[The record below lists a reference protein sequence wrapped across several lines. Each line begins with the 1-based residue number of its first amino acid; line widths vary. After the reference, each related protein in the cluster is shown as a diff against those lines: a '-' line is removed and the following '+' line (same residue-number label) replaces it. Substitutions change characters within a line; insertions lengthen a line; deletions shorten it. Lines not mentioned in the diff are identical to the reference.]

1 MKPIKRVFQDKQEIL
16 TIEGGYDIE
25 DFSSD
30 DGDVN
35 EAVFL
40 NE

>member
-16 TIEGGYDIE
+16 TMEEGYDIQ

-30 DGDVN
+30 DDDVN

-40 NE
+40 NK